1 MAWPKL
7 RREADLSTGRSG
19 LAAFA
24 TELREEGGLPL
35 NFRARASQLL
45 ARDNNGEIRAESDG
59 VIILPLY
66 QGQGSDGFF
75 WGRAVP

>member
-1 MAWPKL
+1 MEVVS
-7 RREADLSTGRSG
+7 R
-19 LAAFA
+19 FA
-24 TELREEGGLPL
+24 ITPEQGFTMVPG
-35 NFRARASQLL
+35 FRNVDYARASQLL